1 MSKSKTMYLNFLTQ
15 REKELFL
22 KLSYEVSKADGKVL
36 EEEISLIHQF
46 AEEMQISP
54 EEMADEDTATI
65 LSDIAQNSTN
75 KAKRIIFIELLAI
88 ALVDNNFANPEIG
101 MMSDVA
107 KAFNISPEQVSQALN
122 AVTQYIRASNMIIEL
137 IEEEG

>member
-1 MSKSKTMYLNFLTQ
+1 MYLNFLTQ